1 MKYIESVSIGFDIG
15 VGSVG
20 YAVINSKTKQILESG
35 VSIFP
40 AAVAQKNV
48 ERREF
53 RQSRRLIRRRVN
65 RLNDLKKLL
74 KKTALS
80 HLLIKILMKFVLED

>member
-53 RQSRRLIRRRVN
+53 RQSRRLIRRM
-65 RLNDLKKLL
+65 
-74 KKTALS
+74 ALS